1 MTKKNDKKRPSP
13 EKLRELYVDQD
24 MSITEISKQFGV
36 SIDVIKYMLKK
47 YQLRKADKGLN
58 ITMDDIKAE
67 ADKIATEML
76 ASKGITHNQP
86 SDQVSSQVIDQV
98 SSQVSDQV
106 ESMDDKVDA
115 FFASLEKEK
124 GTTEVPLDYQPT
136 MNVLTSMDEAG
147 EENYEHVF
155 FQPNKTIIV
164 KLQKPRYNPTMELQR
179 IKFNVDNSNFKYTV
193 VSQDDSDFVIEIK
206 LS

>member
-13 EKLRELYVDQD
+13 EKLREMYIDKD
-24 MSITEISKQFGV
+24 MSVSDIAKTCGV
-36 SIDVIKYMLKK
+36 SNDVIKYMIKK
-47 YQLRKADKGLN
+47 YQYKKSDKGLN

-67 ADKIATEML
+67 ADKIANEML

-86 SDQVSSQVIDQV
+86 SDQVSSQVSD
-98 SSQVSDQV
+98 QVSDQV
-106 ESMDDKVDA
+106 ENMDDKVDA
-115 FFASLEKEK
+115 FFASLEKENESI
-124 GTTEVPLDYQPT
+124 EVPLDYQPT
-136 MNVLTSMDEAG
+136 MNVLTRMYEAG

-155 FQPNKTIIV
+155 YQANKTIIV
-164 KLQKPRYNPTMELQR
+164 KLQKPRYNPTVELQK
-179 IKFNVDNSNFKYTV
+179 IKFNVDNSNFKYTI

>member
-13 EKLRELYVDQD
+13 EKLREMYIDKD
-24 MSITEISKQFGV
+24 MSVSDIAKTCGV
-36 SIDVIKYMLKK
+36 SNDVIKYMIKK
-47 YQLRKADKGLN
+47 YQYKKSDKGLN

-67 ADKIATEML
+67 ADKIANEML
-76 ASKGITHNQP
+76 ASKGIAHNQP
-86 SDQVSSQVIDQV
+86 SDQVSSQV

-106 ESMDDKVDA
+106 TSNSMDDKVDA
-115 FFASLEKEK
+115 FFASLTKENESS
-124 GTTEVPLDYQPT
+124 EVPLDYQPT
-136 MNVLTSMDEAG
+136 MNVLTRMYEAG

-164 KLQKPRYNPTMELQR
+164 KLQKPRYNPNMELQR

>member
-13 EKLRELYVDQD
+13 EKLREMYIDKD
-24 MSITEISKQFGV
+24 MSVSDIAKTCGV
-36 SIDVIKYMLKK
+36 SNDVIKYMIKK
-47 YQLRKADKGLN
+47 YQYKKSDKGLN

-67 ADKIATEML
+67 ADKIANEML

-86 SDQVSSQVIDQV
+86 SDQVSDQV

-106 ESMDDKVDA
+106 ENMDDKVDA
-115 FFASLEKEK
+115 FFASLEKENESI
-124 GTTEVPLDYQPT
+124 EVPLDYQPT
-136 MNVLTSMDEAG
+136 MNVLTRMYEAG

-155 FQPNKTIIV
+155 YQANKTIIV
-164 KLQKPRYNPTMELQR
+164 KLQKPRYNPTVELQK
-179 IKFNVDNSNFKYTV
+179 IKFNVDNSNFKYTI

>member
-1 MTKKNDKKRPSP
+1 MYIDK
-13 EKLRELYVDQD
+13 D
-24 MSITEISKQFGV
+24 MSVSDIAKTCGV
-36 SIDVIKYMLKK
+36 SNDVIKYMIKK
-47 YQLRKADKGLN
+47 YQYKKSDKGLN

-67 ADKIATEML
+67 ADKIANEML
-76 ASKGITHNQP
+76 ASKGIAHNQP
-86 SDQVSSQVIDQV
+86 SDQVSSQV

-106 ESMDDKVDA
+106 TSNSMDDKVDA
-115 FFASLEKEK
+115 FFASLAKENESS
-124 GTTEVPLDYQPT
+124 EVPLDYQPT
-136 MNVLTSMDEAG
+136 MNVLTRMYEAG

-164 KLQKPRYNPTMELQR
+164 KLQKPRYNPNMELQR